1 MNIGSLLGIFFT
13 EILSTLKVLDNM
25 MLIRDTT
32 TAKHE
37 TVLVMQGGGALGAYE
52 CGVYKTLEKYGID
65 FDIVA
70 GTSIGAVNAAIIAGS
85 RDKSSAKT
93 LEEFWYLLAERIT
106 PSFFDDNVRAIFSSM
121 IVSLYGNKNAFEPVW
136 RYPASLFNYYSIFSN
151 YTRIPPHLY
160 DVKPLEDTL
169 SKFVDFDRINKQYK
183 SGIATNSN
191 SSNKAERVS
200 PRLIMTC
207 TDIQRSESV
216 TFDSDHMELDV
227 GHVIACTGFPFYG
240 LAWKRID
247 DMYLW
252 DGSLLSNT
260 PLREVIDASPKNH
273 KRVYIVNL
281 FPKIQRELP
290 TNMFDIWHRA
300 RDIIHTDKTDHNIHM
315 SKIVSRY
322 LRVMRRMHDLLS
334 NVHMDERMEG
344 TFIQI
349 EKEYHKLAT
358 DRGAIIEEITK
369 VERKEDVRYVFE
381 DADFSLAT
389 IQKLIKQGE
398 DDAEKILQEKK

>member
-1 MNIGSLLGIFFT
+1 
-13 EILSTLKVLDNM
+13 M
-25 MLIRDTT
+25 MLIRDTS
-32 TAKHE
+32 TAKYE
-37 TVLVMQGGGALGAYE
+37 TVLVLQGGGALGAYE
-52 CGVYKTLEKYGID
+52 CGVYKALEKHGIE

-85 RDKSSAKT
+85 KGESSAKT
-93 LEEFWYLLAERIT
+93 LEKFWFLLAERIT
-106 PSFFDDNVRAIFSSM
+106 PSFLADNARAIFSSM

-136 RYPASLFNYYSIFSN
+136 SYPSSLFNFYSIFSN

-160 DVKPLEDTL
+160 EVKPLEDTL
-169 SKFVDFDRINKQYK
+169 SKFVNFDRINKQYK
-183 SGIATNSN
+183 NATTTHSD
-191 SSNKAERVS
+191 SSNKAKRVS

-216 TFDSDHMELDV
+216 TFDSDHMELDA

-240 LAWKRID
+240 MAWTKKD
-247 DMYLW
+247 DLYLW

-290 TNMFDIWHRA
+290 TNMLDIWHRA

-322 LRVMRRMHDLLS
+322 LTVMRKMHDLLS
-334 NVHMDERMEG
+334 NIQMDERMKS

-369 VERKEDVRYVFE
+369 VERKEDVLYIFE

-398 DDAEKILQEKK
+398 EDAEKMLQEKE

>member
-1 MNIGSLLGIFFT
+1 MIVLA
-13 EILSTLKVLDNM
+13 EILSTLSTIIHM
-25 MLIRDTT
+25 RDITT
-32 TAKHE
+32 SKHE
-37 TVLVMQGGGALGAYE
+37 RVLVMQGGGALGAYE
-52 CGVYKTLEKYGID
+52 CGVFKTLEKRDIE

-85 RDKSSAKT
+85 RDKSPART
-93 LEEFWYLLAERIT
+93 LEEFWFSLSERMT
-106 PSFFDDNVRAIFSSM
+106 PSFFADNIRAIFSSM
-121 IVSLYGNKNAFEPVW
+121 FASFYGNKNAFEPVW
-136 RYPASLFNYYSIFSN
+136 RYTDSLFNYYSILSS

-169 SKFVDFDRINKQYK
+169 AKFVDFDKINRQSKEGF
-183 SGIATNSN
+183 SV
-191 SSNKAERVS
+191 SSDETERLS

-216 TFDSDHMELDV
+216 TFDSDHTEIDA

-240 LAWKRID
+240 LPWTKKD
-247 DMYLW
+247 GLYLW

-281 FPKIQRELP
+281 FPKIQEELP

-300 RDIIHTDKTDHNIHM
+300 RDIIHTDRTDHNIHM
-315 SKIVSRY
+315 SRIVSRY
-322 LRVMRRMHDLLS
+322 LTVMRKMHDLLS
-334 NVHMDERMEG
+334 IVHMDEGIRQS
-344 TFIQI
+344 FLQL

-358 DRGAIIEEITK
+358 DRGAIIEDITK
-369 VERKEDVRYVFE
+369 FERTEDLPYVFE
-381 DADFSLAT
+381 DADFSLST

-398 DDAEKILQEKK
+398 VEAEKVLQEKNII

>member
-1 MNIGSLLGIFFT
+1 
-13 EILSTLKVLDNM
+13 M
-25 MLIRDTT
+25 MLIRDTS

-37 TVLVMQGGGALGAYE
+37 TVLVLQGGGGLGAYE
-52 CGVYKTLEKYGID
+52 CGVYKALEKHGIE

-85 RDKSSAKT
+85 NDESSAKT
-93 LEEFWYLLAERIT
+93 LEKFWFLLAERIT
-106 PSFFDDNVRAIFSSM
+106 PSFLADNVRAIFSSM

-136 RYPASLFNYYSIFSN
+136 RYPGSLFNYYSIFSN

-169 SKFVDFDRINKQYK
+169 AKFVNFDRINKQYK
-183 SGIATNSN
+183 NATTTHSESG
-191 SSNKAERVS
+191 NKAKRIS

-216 TFDSDHMELDV
+216 TFDSDHMELDA

-240 LAWKRID
+240 LAWTKKD
-247 DMYLW
+247 NLYLW

-322 LRVMRRMHDLLS
+322 LTVMRQMHDLLN
-334 NVHMDERMEG
+334 NVQMDERMKS
-344 TFIQI
+344 TFNQI

-369 VERKEDVRYVFE
+369 VERKEDVRYIFE
-381 DADFSLAT
+381 DADFSVAT

-398 DDAEKILQEKK
+398 EDAEKVLQEKK

>member
-1 MNIGSLLGIFFT
+1 
-13 EILSTLKVLDNM
+13 M
-25 MLIRDTT
+25 MQIRDIT
-32 TAKHE
+32 TAKQE

-52 CGVYKTLEKYGID
+52 CGVYKTLERYDIE

-85 RDKSSAKT
+85 KKESPAKA
-93 LEEFWYLLAERIT
+93 LEQFWFSLAERIT
-106 PSFFDDNVRAIFSSM
+106 PSFFTDNVRAIFSSM
-121 IVSLYGNKNAFEPVW
+121 LVSLYGNKNAFEPVW
-136 RYPASLFNYYSIFSN
+136 SYPASLFNYYSIFSS

-169 SKFVDFDRINKQYK
+169 TKFVDFDKINKQYR
-183 SGIATNSN
+183 SSISN
-191 SSNKAERVS
+191 GSVYSNETKRVS

-216 TFDSDHMELDV
+216 TFDSDHIELDA

-240 LAWKRID
+240 LAWTKKD
-247 DMYLW
+247 GLYLW

-273 KRVYIVNL
+273 KRVYIINL
-281 FPKIQRELP
+281 FPKIQNELP

-322 LRVMRRMHDLLS
+322 LTVMRQMHDLLN
-334 NVHMDERMEG
+334 NVHMDENMKD
-344 TFIQI
+344 TFFQI

-369 VERKEDVRYVFE
+369 IERKEDVHYIFE

-398 DDAEKILQEKK
+398 NDAENVLQEKSRN

>member
-1 MNIGSLLGIFFT
+1 
-13 EILSTLKVLDNM
+13 M
-25 MLIRDTT
+25 MMQIRDST
-32 TAKHE
+32 TAMHE

-52 CGVYKTLEKYGID
+52 CGVYKTLEKYGIE

-85 RDKSSAKT
+85 RDKSSAET
-93 LEEFWYLLAERIT
+93 LEKFWVLLAERIT
-106 PSFFDDNVRAIFSSM
+106 PSFLADNIRAIFSSM
-121 IVSLYGNKNAFEPVW
+121 FVSLYGNKNAFEPVW
-136 RYPASLFNYYSIFSN
+136 HYPASLFNYYSIFSN

-169 SKFVDFDRINKQYK
+169 AKFVDFERINKQYR
-183 SGIATNSN
+183 SGGINTNSG
-191 SSNKAERVS
+191 SSNETKRAT

-216 TFDSDHMELDV
+216 TFDSDHTELDA

-240 LAWKRID
+240 LAWAKKD

-290 TNMFDIWHRA
+290 TNIFDIWHRA

-322 LRVMRRMHDLLS
+322 LTVMRQMHDLLN
-334 NVHMDERMEG
+334 NVHMDESMKS
-344 TFIQI
+344 TFLQI

-358 DRGAIIEEITK
+358 DRGAIIEDITK
-369 VERKEDVRYVFE
+369 VERKEDVRYIFE
-381 DADFSLAT
+381 DADFSLVT
-389 IQKLIKQGE
+389 IQKLIRQGE
-398 DDAEKILQEKK
+398 DDAEKALREKSKLQ

>member
-1 MNIGSLLGIFFT
+1 MSFT
-13 EILSTLKVLDNM
+13 EILSTLKVLNNM
-25 MLIRDTT
+25 MQIRDIT
-32 TAKHE
+32 TAKQE
-37 TVLVMQGGGALGAYE
+37 TVLVMQGGGSLGAYE
-52 CGVYKTLEKYGID
+52 CGVYKTLERHGIE

-70 GTSIGAVNAAIIAGS
+70 GTSIGAVNAAIIAGN
-85 RDKSSAKT
+85 RDESSAKT
-93 LEEFWYLLAERIT
+93 LEQFWLSLAERIT
-106 PSFFDDNVRAIFSSM
+106 PSFFADNVRAIFSSM
-121 IVSLYGNKNAFEPVW
+121 LVSLYGNKNAFEPVW
-136 RYPASLFNYYSIFSN
+136 SYPASLFNYYSIFSS

-169 SKFVDFDRINKQYK
+169 TKFVDFDKINKQHRSSIS
-183 SGIATNSN
+183 SGSVSGNET
-191 SSNKAERVS
+191 KRLS

-216 TFDSDHMELDV
+216 TFDSDHIELDA

-240 LAWKRID
+240 LAWTKKD
-247 DMYLW
+247 GLYLW

-273 KRVYIVNL
+273 KRVYIINL
-281 FPKIQRELP
+281 FPKIQNELP

-322 LRVMRRMHDLLS
+322 LTVMRQMHDLL
-334 NVHMDERMEG
+334 NNIHMDENMKDA
-344 TFIQI
+344 FFQI

-369 VERKEDVRYVFE
+369 IERKEDVRYIFE
-381 DADFSLAT
+381 DADFSLTT

-398 DDAEKILQEKK
+398 NDAEKILQEKSKN

>member
-1 MNIGSLLGIFFT
+1 MSFT
-13 EILSTLKVLDNM
+13 EILSTLKVLNNM
-25 MLIRDTT
+25 MQIRDIT
-32 TAKHE
+32 TAKQE
-37 TVLVMQGGGALGAYE
+37 TVLVMQGGGSLGAYE
-52 CGVYKTLEKYGID
+52 CGVYKTLERHGIE

-70 GTSIGAVNAAIIAGS
+70 GTSIGAVNAAIIAGN
-85 RDKSSAKT
+85 RDESSAKT
-93 LEEFWYLLAERIT
+93 LEQFWLSLAERIT
-106 PSFFDDNVRAIFSSM
+106 PSFFADNVRAIFSSM
-121 IVSLYGNKNAFEPVW
+121 LVSLYGNKNAFEPVW
-136 RYPASLFNYYSIFSN
+136 SYPASLFNYYSIFSS

-169 SKFVDFDRINKQYK
+169 TKFVDFDKINKQYRSSIS
-183 SGIATNSN
+183 SGSVSGNET
-191 SSNKAERVS
+191 KRVS

-216 TFDSDHMELDV
+216 TFDSDHIELDA

-240 LAWKRID
+240 LAWTKKGGL
-247 DMYLW
+247 YLW

-273 KRVYIVNL
+273 KRVYIINL
-281 FPKIQRELP
+281 FPKIQNELP

-322 LRVMRRMHDLLS
+322 LTVMRQMHDLL
-334 NVHMDERMEG
+334 NNIHMDENMKDA
-344 TFIQI
+344 FFQI

-369 VERKEDVRYVFE
+369 IERKEDVRYIFE
-381 DADFSLAT
+381 DADFSLTT

-398 DDAEKILQEKK
+398 NDAEKILQEKSKN

>member
-1 MNIGSLLGIFFT
+1 
-13 EILSTLKVLDNM
+13 
-25 MLIRDTT
+25 MLIRDTS

-37 TVLVMQGGGALGAYE
+37 TVLVLQGGGGLGAYE
-52 CGVYKTLEKYGID
+52 CGVYKALEKHGIE

-85 RDKSSAKT
+85 NDESSAKT
-93 LEEFWYLLAERIT
+93 LEKFWFLLAERIT
-106 PSFFDDNVRAIFSSM
+106 PFYLADNVRAIFSSM
-121 IVSLYGNKNAFEPVW
+121 IISLYGNKNAFEPVW
-136 RYPASLFNYYSIFSN
+136 RYPGSLFNYYSIFSN

-169 SKFVDFDRINKQYK
+169 AGFVNFDRINKQYK
-183 SGIATNSN
+183 NATTTHTESG
-191 SSNKAERVS
+191 NKAKRIS

-216 TFDSDHMELDV
+216 TFDSDHMELDA

-240 LAWKRID
+240 LAWTKKD
-247 DMYLW
+247 NLYLW

-281 FPKIQRELP
+281 FPKIQKELP

-322 LRVMRRMHDLLS
+322 LTVMRKMHDLLN
-334 NVHMDERMEG
+334 NVQMDERMNS

-369 VERKEDVRYVFE
+369 VERKEDVRYIFE
-381 DADFSLAT
+381 DADFSVAT

-398 DDAEKILQEKK
+398 EDAEKVLQERK

>member
-1 MNIGSLLGIFFT
+1 
-13 EILSTLKVLDNM
+13 
-25 MLIRDTT
+25 MLIRDTS

-37 TVLVMQGGGALGAYE
+37 TVLVLQGGGGLGAYE
-52 CGVYKTLEKYGID
+52 CGVYKALEKHGIE

-85 RDKSSAKT
+85 RDESPAKT
-93 LEEFWYLLAERIT
+93 LEKFWFLLAERIT
-106 PSFFDDNVRAIFSSM
+106 PSFLADNVRAIFSSM

-169 SKFVDFDRINKQYK
+169 AKFVNFDRINKQYK
-183 SGIATNSN
+183 NATTAHSDSG
-191 SSNKAERVS
+191 NKAKRVS
-200 PRLIMTC
+200 PRLVMTC

-216 TFDSDHMELDV
+216 TFDSNHMKLDA

-240 LAWKRID
+240 LAWTRKD
-247 DMYLW
+247 DLYLW

-322 LRVMRRMHDLLS
+322 LTVMRQMHDLLN
-334 NVHMDERMEG
+334 NVQMDERMKNA
-344 TFIQI
+344 FIQI

-369 VERKEDVRYVFE
+369 IERKEDVRYIFE

-389 IQKLIKQGE
+389 IQKLIMQGE
-398 DDAEKILQEKK
+398 EDAEKILQEKK

>member
-1 MNIGSLLGIFFT
+1 MQ
-13 EILSTLKVLDNM
+13 
-25 MLIRDTT
+25 IRDIT
-32 TAKHE
+32 TAKQE
-37 TVLVMQGGGALGAYE
+37 TVLVMQGGGSLGAYE
-52 CGVYKTLEKYGID
+52 CGVYKTLERHGIE

-70 GTSIGAVNAAIIAGS
+70 GTSIGAVNAAIIAGN
-85 RDKSSAKT
+85 RDESSAKT
-93 LEEFWYLLAERIT
+93 LEQFWLSLAERIT
-106 PSFFDDNVRAIFSSM
+106 PSFFADNVRAIFSSM
-121 IVSLYGNKNAFEPVW
+121 LVSLYGNKNAFEPVW
-136 RYPASLFNYYSIFSN
+136 SYPASLFNYYSIFSS

-169 SKFVDFDRINKQYK
+169 TKFVDFDKINKQHRSSIS
-183 SGIATNSN
+183 SGSVSGNET
-191 SSNKAERVS
+191 KRLS

-216 TFDSDHMELDV
+216 TFDSDHIELDA

-240 LAWKRID
+240 LAWTKKD
-247 DMYLW
+247 GLYLW

-260 PLREVIDASPKNH
+260 PLRGVIDASPKNH
-273 KRVYIVNL
+273 KRVYIINL
-281 FPKIQRELP
+281 FPKIQNELP

-322 LRVMRRMHDLLS
+322 LTVMRQMHDLL
-334 NVHMDERMEG
+334 NNIHMDENMKDA
-344 TFIQI
+344 FFQI

-369 VERKEDVRYVFE
+369 IERKEDVRYIFE
-381 DADFSLAT
+381 DADFSLTT

-398 DDAEKILQEKK
+398 NDAEKILQEKSKN

>member
-1 MNIGSLLGIFFT
+1 
-13 EILSTLKVLDNM
+13 M
-25 MLIRDTT
+25 MLQIRDTT
-32 TAKHE
+32 TSRHE
-37 TVLVMQGGGALGAYE
+37 TVLVMQGGGSLGAYE
-52 CGVYKTLEKYGID
+52 CGVYKTLEKHGIE

-85 RDKSSAKT
+85 KDKSPAKT
-93 LEEFWYLLAERIT
+93 LEKFWFLMAERTT
-106 PSFFDDNVRAIFSSM
+106 PSYLADSVRAIFSSM
-121 IVSLYGNKNAFEPVW
+121 FVSLYGNKNAFEPVW
-136 RYPASLFNYYSIFSN
+136 RHPASLFNYYSIFSN

-169 SKFVDFDRINKQYK
+169 AKFVDYEKINKQYRSGTNTK
-183 SGIATNSN
+183 SD
-191 SSNKAERVS
+191 SSNETKGAS

-216 TFDSDHMELDV
+216 TFDSDHMELDA

-240 LAWKRID
+240 LAWAKID

-290 TNMFDIWHRA
+290 TNIFDIWHRA

-315 SKIVSRY
+315 SKVVSRY
-322 LRVMRRMHDLLS
+322 LTVMRQMHDLLNNGQLDQS
-334 NVHMDERMEG
+334 MKG
-344 TFIQI
+344 TLAQI

-369 VERKEDVRYVFE
+369 VERKEDVRYIFE

-389 IQKLIKQGE
+389 IQKLIRQGE
-398 DDAEKILQEKK
+398 DDAENALQEKSKEQ

>member
-1 MNIGSLLGIFFT
+1 MQ
-13 EILSTLKVLDNM
+13 V
-25 MLIRDTT
+25 RDIIE
-32 TAKHE
+32 AKHE

-52 CGVYKTLEKYGID
+52 CGVYKTLEKYGIE

-85 RDKSSAKT
+85 RDKSSAKS
-93 LEEFWYLLAERIT
+93 LEQFWFSLAERIT
-106 PSFFDDNVRAIFSSM
+106 PSFLADNVRAIFSSM
-121 IVSLYGNKNAFEPVW
+121 FASLYGNKNAFEPVW
-136 RYPASLFNYYSIFSN
+136 HYPSSLFNFYSIFSN

-169 SKFVDFDRINKQYK
+169 TKFVDFDRINKQYK
-183 SGIATNSN
+183 SGVSTNSF
-191 SSNKAERVS
+191 SRTETKRVS

-207 TDIQRSESV
+207 TDIQRGESV
-216 TFDSDHMELDV
+216 TFDSDCIKVDA

-240 LAWKRID
+240 MAWTKKD
-247 DMYLW
+247 GLYLW

-273 KRVYIVNL
+273 KLVYIVNL

-300 RDIIHTDKTDHNIHM
+300 RDIIHSDKTDHNIHM
-315 SKIVSRY
+315 SKIISRY
-322 LRVMRRMHDLLS
+322 LTVMRQMYDLLN
-334 NVHMDERMEG
+334 NVQMDENMKD
-344 TFIQI
+344 TFLQI

-369 VERKEDVRYVFE
+369 VEREEDVHYIFE

-389 IQKLIKQGE
+389 IRKLIKQGE
-398 DDAEKILQEKK
+398 DDAEKILQEKSKK

>member
-1 MNIGSLLGIFFT
+1 
-13 EILSTLKVLDNM
+13 M
-25 MLIRDTT
+25 MMQIRDST
-32 TAKHE
+32 TAMHE

-52 CGVYKTLEKYGID
+52 CGVYKTLEKYGIE

-85 RDKSSAKT
+85 RDKSSAET
-93 LEEFWYLLAERIT
+93 LEKFWVLLAERIT
-106 PSFFDDNVRAIFSSM
+106 PSFLADNIRAIFSSM
-121 IVSLYGNKNAFEPVW
+121 FVSLYGNKNAFEPVW
-136 RYPASLFNYYSIFSN
+136 HYPASLFNYYSIFSN

-169 SKFVDFDRINKQYK
+169 AKFVDFERINKQYR
-183 SGIATNSN
+183 SGGINTNSG
-191 SSNKAERVS
+191 SSNETKRAT

-216 TFDSDHMELDV
+216 TFDSDHMELDPR
-227 GHVIACTGFPFYG
+227 HVIACTGFPFYG
-240 LAWKRID
+240 LAWSKID
-247 DMYLW
+247 GMYLW

-300 RDIIHTDKTDHNIHM
+300 RDIIHTDKTDHNIRM

-322 LRVMRRMHDLLS
+322 LTVMRQMHDLLN
-334 NVHMDERMEG
+334 NVHMDEKMKS
-344 TFIQI
+344 TFVQI

-369 VERKEDVRYVFE
+369 VERKEDVHYIFE

-398 DDAEKILQEKK
+398 DDAEKVLQEKRK

>member
-1 MNIGSLLGIFFT
+1 
-13 EILSTLKVLDNM
+13 M
-25 MLIRDTT
+25 MLIKDTA

-37 TVLVMQGGGALGAYE
+37 TVLVLQGGGGLGAYE
-52 CGVYKTLEKYGID
+52 CGVYKALEKHAIE

-85 RDKSSAKT
+85 SDESSAKT
-93 LEEFWYLLAERIT
+93 LEKFWFMLAERIT
-106 PSFFDDNVRAIFSSM
+106 PSFLADNVRAIFSSM
-121 IVSLYGNKNAFEPVW
+121 IVSLYGNKNVFEPVW
-136 RYPASLFNYYSIFSN
+136 RYPGSLFNYYSIFSN

-169 SKFVDFDRINKQYK
+169 AKFVNFDRINKQYK
-183 SGIATNSN
+183 NATITHSDSGNN
-191 SSNKAERVS
+191 PKRVS

-216 TFDSDHMELDV
+216 TFDSDHMELDA

-240 LAWKRID
+240 LAWTKKD
-247 DMYLW
+247 DLYLW

-322 LRVMRRMHDLLS
+322 LTVMRQMHDLLN
-334 NVHMDERMEG
+334 NVQMDEGMKS
-344 TFIQI
+344 TFSQI

-369 VERKEDVRYVFE
+369 VERQEDVRYIFE
-381 DADFSLAT
+381 DADFSVAT

-398 DDAEKILQEKK
+398 EDAEKILQEKK

>member
-1 MNIGSLLGIFFT
+1 
-13 EILSTLKVLDNM
+13 M
-25 MLIRDTT
+25 MLIRDTS

-37 TVLVMQGGGALGAYE
+37 TVLVLQGGGGLGAYE
-52 CGVYKTLEKYGID
+52 CGVYKAMEKHGIE

-85 RDKSSAKT
+85 NDESSAKT
-93 LEEFWYLLAERIT
+93 LENFWFSLAERIT
-106 PSFFDDNVRAIFSSM
+106 PSFLADNVRAIFSSI

-136 RYPASLFNYYSIFSN
+136 RYPGSLFNYYSIFSN

-169 SKFVDFDRINKQYK
+169 AKFVNFDRINKQYK
-183 SGIATNSN
+183 NATTTHSESG
-191 SSNKAERVS
+191 NKAKRIS

-216 TFDSDHMELDV
+216 TFDSDHMELDA

-240 LAWKRID
+240 LAWTKKENL
-247 DMYLW
+247 YLW

-322 LRVMRRMHDLLS
+322 LTVMRQMHDLLN
-334 NVHMDERMEG
+334 NVQMDERMKS
-344 TFIQI
+344 TFNQI

-369 VERKEDVRYVFE
+369 VERKEDVRYIFE
-381 DADFSLAT
+381 DADFSVAT

-398 DDAEKILQEKK
+398 EDAEKVLQEKK

>member
-1 MNIGSLLGIFFT
+1 
-13 EILSTLKVLDNM
+13 
-25 MLIRDTT
+25 MLIRDTS

-37 TVLVMQGGGALGAYE
+37 TVLVLQGGGALGAYE
-52 CGVYKTLEKYGID
+52 CGVYKALEKHGIE

-70 GTSIGAVNAAIIAGS
+70 GTSIGAVNAAIIAWS
-85 RDKSSAKT
+85 RGESSAKT
-93 LEEFWYLLAERIT
+93 LERFWILLAERIT
-106 PSFFDDNVRAIFSSM
+106 PSFLADNVRAIFSSM

-136 RYPASLFNYYSIFSN
+136 RYPVSLFNYYSIFSN

-169 SKFVDFDRINKQYK
+169 AKFVNFDRINKQYK
-183 SGIATNSN
+183 NATTTHSD
-191 SSNKAERVS
+191 SSNKTKRVY

-216 TFDSDHMELDV
+216 TFDSDHMELDA

-240 LAWKRID
+240 LAWTKKD
-247 DMYLW
+247 DLYLW

-322 LRVMRRMHDLLS
+322 LTVMRQIHDLLN
-334 NVHMDERMEG
+334 NVQMDERMKR

-358 DRGAIIEEITK
+358 DRGAVIEEITK
-369 VERKEDVRYVFE
+369 VERKEDVRYIFE

-398 DDAEKILQEKK
+398 EDAEKILQEKA

>member
-1 MNIGSLLGIFFT
+1 MFFT
-13 EILSTLKVLDNM
+13 EILSTLKVFDSM
-25 MLIRDTT
+25 MQIRDTT

-52 CGVYKTLEKYGID
+52 CGVYKTLEKYGIE

-93 LEEFWYLLAERIT
+93 LEKFWFSLTEHIT
-106 PSFFDDNVRAIFSSM
+106 PSFLADNVRAIFSSM
-121 IVSLYGNKNAFEPVW
+121 LVFLYGNKNAFEPVW
-136 RYPASLFNYYSIFSN
+136 SYPASLFNYYSIFSN

-169 SKFVDFDRINKQYK
+169 TKFVDFDIINKQYK
-183 SGIATNSN
+183 SGITTNSVPRN
-191 SSNKAERVS
+191 EAKRVS

-216 TFDSDHMELDV
+216 TFDSDHIEVDA
-227 GHVIACTGFPFYG
+227 GHVVACTGFPFYG
-240 LAWKRID
+240 LAWTKKD
-247 DMYLW
+247 GLYLW

-273 KRVYIVNL
+273 KRVYIINL

-322 LRVMRRMHDLLS
+322 LTVMRQMHDLLN
-334 NVHMDERMEG
+334 NVHIDESMKG
-344 TFIQI
+344 TFLQI

-358 DRGAIIEEITK
+358 VRGAIIEEIIK
-369 VERKEDVRYVFE
+369 VERKEDVRYIFE

-398 DDAEKILQEKK
+398 DDAEKVLQEKSKK

>member
-1 MNIGSLLGIFFT
+1 MQ
-13 EILSTLKVLDNM
+13 
-25 MLIRDTT
+25 IRDIT
-32 TAKHE
+32 TAKQE
-37 TVLVMQGGGALGAYE
+37 TVLVMQGGGSLGAYE
-52 CGVYKTLEKYGID
+52 CGVYKTLERHGIE

-70 GTSIGAVNAAIIAGS
+70 GTSIGAVNAAIIAGN
-85 RDKSSAKT
+85 RDESSAKT
-93 LEEFWYLLAERIT
+93 LEQFWLSLAECIT
-106 PSFFDDNVRAIFSSM
+106 PSFFADNVRAIFSSM
-121 IVSLYGNKNAFEPVW
+121 LVSLYGNKNAFEPVW
-136 RYPASLFNYYSIFSN
+136 SYPASLFNYYSIFSS

-169 SKFVDFDRINKQYK
+169 TKFVDFDKINKQYRSSIS
-183 SGIATNSN
+183 SGSVSGNET
-191 SSNKAERVS
+191 KRVS

-216 TFDSDHMELDV
+216 TFDSDHIELDA

-240 LAWKRID
+240 LAWTKKD
-247 DMYLW
+247 GLYLW

-273 KRVYIVNL
+273 KRVYIINL
-281 FPKIQRELP
+281 FPKIQNELP

-322 LRVMRRMHDLLS
+322 LTVMRQMHDLL
-334 NVHMDERMEG
+334 NNIHMDENMKDA
-344 TFIQI
+344 FFQI

-369 VERKEDVRYVFE
+369 IERKEDVRYIFE
-381 DADFSLAT
+381 DADFSLTT

-398 DDAEKILQEKK
+398 NDAEKVLQEKSKN

>member
-1 MNIGSLLGIFFT
+1 
-13 EILSTLKVLDNM
+13 
-25 MLIRDTT
+25 MLIRDTS

-37 TVLVMQGGGALGAYE
+37 TVLVLQGGGGLGAYE
-52 CGVYKTLEKYGID
+52 CGVYKALEKHGIE

-85 RDKSSAKT
+85 NDESSAKT
-93 LEEFWYLLAERIT
+93 LEKFWFLLAERIT
-106 PSFFDDNVRAIFSSM
+106 PFYLADNVRAIFSSM
-121 IVSLYGNKNAFEPVW
+121 IISLYGNKNAFEPVW
-136 RYPASLFNYYSIFSN
+136 RYPGSLFNYYSIFSN

-169 SKFVDFDRINKQYK
+169 AGFVNFDRINKQYK
-183 SGIATNSN
+183 NATTTHTESG
-191 SSNKAERVS
+191 NKAKRIS

-216 TFDSDHMELDV
+216 TFDSDHMELDA

-240 LAWKRID
+240 LAWTKKD
-247 DMYLW
+247 NLYLW

-281 FPKIQRELP
+281 FPKIQKELP

-322 LRVMRRMHDLLS
+322 LTVMRQMHDLLN
-334 NVHMDERMEG
+334 NVQMDERMKS

-369 VERKEDVRYVFE
+369 VERKEDVRYIFE
-381 DADFSLAT
+381 DADFSVAT

-398 DDAEKILQEKK
+398 EDAEKVLQERK